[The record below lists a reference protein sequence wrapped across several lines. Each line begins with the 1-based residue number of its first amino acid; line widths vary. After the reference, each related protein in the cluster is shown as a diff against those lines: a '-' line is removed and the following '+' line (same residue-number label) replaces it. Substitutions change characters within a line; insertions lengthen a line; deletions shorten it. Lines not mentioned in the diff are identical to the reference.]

1 MRDEDGRA
9 PTSLRGLLI
18 LEALAL
24 SERPLRLSEL
34 GAALGLPKQTAHR
47 LCSALQREGFLE
59 RQPDGRY
66 AAGPRLRALA
76 PAVLLPDHRRV
87 ARRKVME
94 RVSAALGETCNLVVP
109 ETEGMTSID
118 RIATHWPLRIQLPVG
133 SHVPFHCTASGKLYL
148 SSLGKTAQRRLVGA
162 LDLERWARNTCGDA
176 AALRRQLKAIA
187 ARGYSTDNEEMIDG
201 LVALAVPVRD
211 GSGQFMAALAVHG
224 PMPRFSIAKAEEH
237 LPLLREAARELALI
251 IAGSSGDG
259 SSGDGGSADQ
269 ASGREDE

>member
-24 SERPLRLSEL
+24 SERPMRLSEL

-59 RQPDGRY
+59 RQPDGRH
-66 AAGPRLRALA
+66 APGPRLRALA
-76 PAVLLPDHRRV
+76 PAVLLPDHRRI

-109 ETEGMTSID
+109 ESEGMTYID
-118 RIATHWPLRIQLPVG
+118 RIETHWPLRIQLPVG

-148 SSLGKTAQRRLVGA
+148 SSLGKTAQRRLIGA
-162 LDLERWARNTCGDA
+162 LDLERSARNTHVEAGS
-176 AALRRQLKAIA
+176 LRRELKTIA

-201 LVALAVPVRD
+201 LVAIAVPVRD
-211 GSGQFMAALAVHG
+211 ANGQFLAALAVHG
-224 PMPRFSIAKAEEH
+224 PLPRLTLEKAEKH
-237 LPLLREAARELALI
+237 LPLFREAARELALI
-251 IAGSSGDG
+251 IAGSSEGD
-259 SSGDGGSADQ
+259 DDDDHIPE
-269 ASGREDE
+269 REDG